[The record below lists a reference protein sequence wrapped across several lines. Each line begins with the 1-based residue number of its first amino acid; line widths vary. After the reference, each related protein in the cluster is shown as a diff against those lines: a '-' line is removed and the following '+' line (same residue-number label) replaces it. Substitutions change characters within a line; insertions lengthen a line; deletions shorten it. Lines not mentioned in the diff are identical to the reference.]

1 MHGESLSYAY
11 GFWSLVVANVILFL
25 FFILSFLTPV
35 RKREWR
41 SMGVTTAFIIALF
54 TEMYGFPL
62 TIYIITALL
71 GARYPA
77 MNPFAHSSG
86 HLWVTFLGGGSSM
99 LTVIHIVSNGV
110 MLAGFM
116 VMASGWKRVHG
127 AKGGL
132 VTDGIY
138 GYMRH
143 PQYSGLFLVTIGLLI
158 QWPTIVTAL
167 MWPVLVMAYY
177 RLAKKE
183 EDDMEREFKDAYRV
197 YREKVPM
204 FVPRIFSK
212 DTTETTV

>member
-1 MHGESLSYAY
+1 MHGEGLSYAY
-11 GFWSLVVANVILFL
+11 GFWSLVVANVVLFL
-25 FFILSFLTPV
+25 FFILSFLTPA

-41 SMGVTTAFIIALF
+41 SMGVTTAFIVALF
-54 TEMYGFPL
+54 SEMYGFPL

-99 LTVIHIVSNGV
+99 LTAVHIVSNGL

-116 VMASGWKRVHG
+116 VMASGWRRVHG

-183 EDDMEREFKDAYRV
+183 EDEMEREFKDAYRV
-197 YREKVPM
+197 YMEKVPM

-212 DTTETTV
+212 ETTV

>member
-1 MHGESLSYAY
+1 MHGEGLSYAY

-41 SMGVTTAFIIALF
+41 SMGVTTAFVVALF

-62 TIYIITALL
+62 TIYFFTALL
-71 GARYPA
+71 GASYPA
-77 MNPFAHSSG
+77 MNPFAHASG
-86 HLWVTFLGGGSSM
+86 HLWVTFLGGGSAM
-99 LTVIHIVSNGV
+99 LTAVHIVSNGL
-110 MLAGFM
+110 MLAGFI

-132 VTDGIY
+132 VTDGVY
-138 GYMRH
+138 RYVRH
-143 PQYSGLFLVTIGLLI
+143 PQYSGLFLVTIGLLV

-183 EDDMEREFKDAYRV
+183 EEEMEREFKDAYTV

-212 DTTETTV
+212 DTTV